1 MVAVIIVTHENADE
15 HGGPRRGDF
24 VLNGRGEKI
33 ARVLNVTKLGAV
45 EVRSVAYGH
54 EYELVRD
61 RVHPLYPDADKIGCH
76 WKTYLEKYGGR
87 FARDPNAVPFEP
99 THAWEREGWMP
110 VTEKG
115 RCRCPDCGATISVNA
130 FARKAHRGSKKC
142 RARSASTENST
153 VQQS

>member
-1 MVAVIIVTHENADE
+1 VVAVIVVTHENADE

-24 VLNGRGEKI
+24 VLNGAGEKI

-45 EVRSVAYGH
+45 EVRSVEYGH

-61 RVHPLYPDADKIGCH
+61 RVHPLYPTADKIGCH

-110 VTEKG
+110 
-115 RCRCPDCGATISVNA
+115 ATISVNA